1 MEHELLKM
9 TRPMG
14 VPIHDTA
21 TAHHPLAETPKMTA
35 PVGIPLSM
43 TVHPEPLSHE
53 EIPMHT
59 LPVGVP
65 LDSFL
70 H

>member
-35 PVGIPLSM
+35 PVGIPLSH
-43 TVHPEPLSHE
+43 TSLKPHPGRPTH
-53 EIPMHT
+53 
-59 LPVGVP
+59 VVR
-65 LDSFL
+65 
-70 H
+70 